1 MNKEK
6 YECDKNFPFD
16 SLYLANPSGLQGG
29 AYFSKI
35 KINDERI
42 LLQIPKCQTKNGI
55 HITEKKI
62 YTDLMHSSDK
72 ESFQVWIDTFT
83 SKIKELL
90 YEKKDI
96 WFSNDMSSDDI
107 DFFWKDI
114 LRKYKKKF
122 TLLRC
127 YVKKSKYKN
136 TSVMVYDEEEN
147 NLELTDI
154 KAEQTIIPLV
164 EITGLKFNSQS
175 FIIEFTLKQIMV
187 LSDQI
192 EKKKCL
198 INPMISSKNNELS
211 NNETLENKTPI
222 KTLENKTP
230 IKTLENKTP
239 IKTLENKTP
248 IKTLENK
255 TPVETLE
262 KETPVKTLEK
272 ETPVKTLEK
281 ETPVKTLEKPQ
292 NLENTNNSI
301 ISDVS
306 NNLEKEDFI
315 PDLTYM
321 HKSKDVSSALI
332 DEIENKSN
340 TLEEKDHLVEINLE
354 YPTDDNNIKLKNPN
368 EVYLEIYKEAKR
380 RATEAKRAAIQA
392 YLEVKRIK
400 QKYMLDAIESSDEE
414 IEELENV

>member
-107 DFFWKDI
+107 DFFWKDV

-198 INPMISSKNNELS
+198 INPMISSKNNESSMS
-211 NNETLENKTPI
+211 NIKTLEKETPI
-222 KTLENKTP
+222 KTLE
-230 IKTLENKTP
+230 
-239 IKTLENKTP
+239 
-248 IKTLENK
+248 
-255 TPVETLE
+255 
-262 KETPVKTLEK
+262 KETPIKTLEK

-281 ETPVKTLEKPQ
+281 ETPIKTLEKETPVKTLEKQQ

-301 ISDVS
+301 ISDIS

-380 RATEAKRAAIQA
+380 RATDAKRAAIQA

>member
-107 DFFWKDI
+107 DFFWKDV

-198 INPMISSKNNELS
+198 INPMISSKNNESSMS
-211 NNETLENKTPI
+211 NIKTLEKETPI
-222 KTLENKTP
+222 KTLE
-230 IKTLENKTP
+230 
-239 IKTLENKTP
+239 
-248 IKTLENK
+248 
-255 TPVETLE
+255 
-262 KETPVKTLEK
+262 KETPIKTLEK

-281 ETPVKTLEKPQ
+281 ETPIKTLEKETPVKTLEKQQ

-301 ISDVS
+301 ISDIS

>member
-72 ESFQVWIDTFT
+72 ESFQIWIDTFT

-107 DFFWKDI
+107 DFFWKDV

-211 NNETLENKTPI
+211 MSNI
-222 KTLENKTP
+222 K
-230 IKTLENKTP
+230 
-239 IKTLENKTP
+239 
-248 IKTLENK
+248 
-255 TPVETLE
+255 TLE
-262 KETPVKTLEK
+262 KETPIKTLEK

-281 ETPVKTLEKPQ
+281 QQ

-301 ISDVS
+301 ISDIS

>member
-107 DFFWKDI
+107 DFFWKDV

-198 INPMISSKNNELS
+198 INPMISSKNNE
-211 NNETLENKTPI
+211 
-222 KTLENKTP
+222 
-230 IKTLENKTP
+230 
-239 IKTLENKTP
+239 
-248 IKTLENK
+248 
-255 TPVETLE
+255 
-262 KETPVKTLEK
+262 
-272 ETPVKTLEK
+272 
-281 ETPVKTLEKPQ
+281 
-292 NLENTNNSI
+292 
-301 ISDVS
+301 
-306 NNLEKEDFI
+306 
-315 PDLTYM
+315 
-321 HKSKDVSSALI
+321 
-332 DEIENKSN
+332 
-340 TLEEKDHLVEINLE
+340 
-354 YPTDDNNIKLKNPN
+354 
-368 EVYLEIYKEAKR
+368 
-380 RATEAKRAAIQA
+380 
-392 YLEVKRIK
+392 
-400 QKYMLDAIESSDEE
+400 
-414 IEELENV
+414 

>member
-16 SLYLANPSGLQGG
+16 SLCLANPSGLQGG

-72 ESFQVWIDTFT
+72 ESFQIWIDTFT

-107 DFFWKDI
+107 DFFWKDV

-198 INPMISSKNNELS
+198 INPMISSKNNESYMS
-211 NNETLENKTPI
+211 NNK
-222 KTLENKTP
+222 
-230 IKTLENKTP
+230 
-239 IKTLENKTP
+239 
-248 IKTLENK
+248 
-255 TPVETLE
+255 TLE

-281 ETPVKTLEKPQ
+281 ETPVKTLEKETPVKTLEKETPVKTLEKSQ
-292 NLENTNNSI
+292 NLENNNNNSI
-301 ISDVS
+301 IFDIS
-306 NNLEKEDFI
+306 NNLEEEDFI

-321 HKSKDVSSALI
+321 HKSKDVSSTLI

>member
-107 DFFWKDI
+107 DFFWKDV
-114 LRKYKKKF
+114 LRKYKKKI

-198 INPMISSKNNELS
+198 INPMISSKNNESSMS
-211 NNETLENKTPI
+211 NI
-222 KTLENKTP
+222 K
-230 IKTLENKTP
+230 
-239 IKTLENKTP
+239 
-248 IKTLENK
+248 
-255 TPVETLE
+255 TLE

-281 ETPVKTLEKPQ
+281 ETSVKTLEKQQ

-301 ISDVS
+301 ISDIS

>member
-72 ESFQVWIDTFT
+72 ESFQIWIDTFT

-198 INPMISSKNNELS
+198 INPMISSKNNEL
-211 NNETLENKTPI
+211 TDV
-222 KTLENKTP
+222 KTLENETHV
-230 IKTLENKTP
+230 KTLEN
-239 IKTLENKTP
+239 
-248 IKTLENK
+248 
-255 TPVETLE
+255 
-262 KETPVKTLEK
+262 ETPVKTLEN
-272 ETPVKTLEK
+272 ETPVKTLEN
-281 ETPVKTLEKPQ
+281 ETSVKTLEKQQ
-292 NLENTNNSI
+292 NLENNNNNNSV
-301 ISDVS
+301 ISDIS

-332 DEIENKSN
+332 NEIENKSN